1 MKEIKKKKWTKKELD
16 EFITL
21 IIEKREVVAKEL
33 QEAKQ
38 KADDVL
44 NSNSNNAIYS
54 SHMADA
60 GSDQMEMEKNYYM
73 MNRENNYLQYLDRAL
88 LMIKEGTFGICNTCG
103 ELIKKERLIEVP
115 HTYSCFDCK
124 SKPE

>member
-21 IIEKREVVAKEL
+21 IIEKREVLAKEL

-60 GSDQMEMEKNYYM
+60 GSDQMEMEKN
-73 MNRENNYLQYLDRAL
+73 LDMTL
-88 LMIKEGTFGICNTCG
+88 NLEQH
-103 ELIKKERLIEVP
+103 L
-115 HTYSCFDCK
+115 S
-124 SKPE
+124 

>member
-21 IIEKREVVAKEL
+21 IIEKREVLSKEL

-44 NSNSNNAIYS
+44 NSNSNNAI
-54 SHMADA
+54 
-60 GSDQMEMEKNYYM
+60 
-73 MNRENNYLQYLDRAL
+73 
-88 LMIKEGTFGICNTCG
+88 
-103 ELIKKERLIEVP
+103 
-115 HTYSCFDCK
+115 
-124 SKPE
+124 